1 MSLIMKSESIKI
13 LQSYYDPIQLPT
25 LDPAFEALD
34 VFINPKPE
42 LREFQIYQM
51 IKDDVQYQNYDY
63 LGLMSH
69 KFNAKTNI
77 KGSDFLAFVKNNP
90 EYDVYF
96 ITLFPQNH
104 IFLTTSGIMA
114 KVTTQV

>member
-1 MSLIMKSESIKI
+1 
-13 LQSYYDPIQLPT
+13 
-25 LDPAFEALD
+25 
-34 VFINPKPE
+34 
-42 LREFQIYQM
+42 M